1 MRPIEMVSA
10 ARADGNEVAEFLR
23 VHPDTEAVDAFVIDA
38 NGHALGKR
46 IPIED
51 LASLADTGVQF
62 SACALL
68 ADVRGLGHGAAG
80 LGTEDGDPDATGWP
94 MPGTLAPVPWARRP
108 TAQVQ
113 LQMRDVTKHEP
124 LWWDPRVLLD
134 SIVQRLR
141 ADGLHPVIACELE
154 FYLVDPKSAQAPGEA
169 LVPAGTHGRPQRAVN
184 LSVDAIEQDGELLDA
199 MRAAGLAQR
208 LPVASAV
215 AEYGIGQFEINLMH
229 VAEPLQAAD
238 HAVLLRRAVQGV
250 ARARGLE
257 ATFMPKP
264 FLNQPGSGL
273 HVHVSLTDAAGRNLF
288 GAAGGEQL
296 LDQAIGGLQALTAD
310 SIGLFAPHFNAHRR
324 FSGPFVPRS
333 TAWGHNNRSVAFRVP
348 VSSAGAR
355 RIEHRIAGA
364 DASPHLVLAAVLAG
378 LHHGI
383 THKLGAG
390 KAAPGKVRES
400 LPEFS
405 DGLLASLARLEHSQL
420 LAEYLPARYLGAY
433 THLKRGE
440 YEAMMNTLLPAE
452 LAFYR

>member
-1 MRPIEMVSA
+1 MRPIEAVSA
-10 ARADGNEVAEFLR
+10 VRSQNNEVAEFLR
-23 VHPDTEAVDAFVIDA
+23 VHPSTEAVDAFVIDA
-38 NGHALGKR
+38 NGHTLGKR
-46 IPIED
+46 IPSED

-62 SACALL
+62 SASALL
-68 ADVRGLGHGAAG
+68 SDVRGLGQGAAG

-94 MPGTLAPVPWARRP
+94 IPGTLAPVPWARRP

-113 LQMRDVTKHEP
+113 LQMREVLKQEP
-124 LWWDPRVLLD
+124 LWWDPRVLLE
-134 SIVQRLR
+134 SIVQRCR

-154 FYLVDPKSAQAPGEA
+154 FYLVDPRSAQQPGEA
-169 LVPAGTHGRPQRAVN
+169 LVPSGTHGRPQRAVN
-184 LSVDAIEQDGELLDA
+184 LSVDALEEQGELLDA
-199 MRAAGLAQR
+199 MREAGLAQH

-215 AEYGIGQFEINLMH
+215 AEYGVGQFEINLMH

-250 ARARGLE
+250 ARARELE

-273 HVHVSLTDAAGRNLF
+273 HVHVSLTDAAGKNLF

-296 LDQAIGGLQALTAD
+296 LEHAIGGLQALTAD
-310 SIGLFAPHFNAHRR
+310 SIALFAPHFNAHRR
-324 FSGPFVPRS
+324 FNGPFVPRT

-348 VSSAGAR
+348 VSSPAAR

-378 LHHGI
+378 LHYGI
-383 THKLGAG
+383 THQLSAG
-390 KAAPGKVRES
+390 KAAPGKVKES

-405 DGLLASLARLEHSQL
+405 AGLLASLQRFEHSKL
-420 LAEYLPARYLGAY
+420 MAEYLPARYLGAY
-433 THLKRGE
+433 AHLKREE
-440 YEAMMNTLLPAE
+440 YAAMMNTLLPAE
-452 LAFYR
+452 VAFYR

>member
-1 MRPIEMVSA
+1 MCPIEAVSV
-10 ARADGNEVAEFLR
+10 ARTSDNEVAEFLR

-46 IPIED
+46 VPVAD
-51 LASLADTGVQF
+51 LAGLAASGVQF

-94 MPGTLAPVPWARRP
+94 MPGTLVPVLWTRRP

-113 LQMRDVTKHEP
+113 LQMREVVNQQP
-124 LWWDPRVLLD
+124 LWWDPRVLLEA
-134 SIVQRLR
+134 IVQRCR
-141 ADGLHPVIACELE
+141 ATGLHPVIACELE
-154 FYLVDPKSAQAPGEA
+154 FYLVDPGSAQQPGDA
-169 LVPAGTHGRPQRAVN
+169 LIPAGTHGRPQRAVN
-184 LSVDAIEQDGELLDA
+184 LSVDAIEEHGELLDA
-199 MRAAGLAQR
+199 MRAAALAQR
-208 LPVASAV
+208 IPVASAV

-229 VAEPLQAAD
+229 IADPLAAAD
-238 HAVLLRRAVQGV
+238 HAVLLRRVVQGV
-250 ARARGLE
+250 ARARGIE
-257 ATFMPKP
+257 ATFMPRP
-264 FLNQPGSGL
+264 FLTQPGSGL
-273 HVHVSLTDAAGRNLF
+273 HVHVSLTDAAGKNLF

-310 SIGLFAPHFNAHRR
+310 SIALFAPHFNAHRR
-324 FSGPFVPRS
+324 FSAPFVPRTTS
-333 TAWGHNNRSVAFRVP
+333 WGHNNRSVAFRVP
-348 VSSAGAR
+348 VSSPAAR

-364 DASPHLVLAAVLAG
+364 DSSPHLVLAAVLAG

-383 THKLGAG
+383 TQELSAG
-390 KAAPGKVRES
+390 KAAPGKVSES

-405 DGLLASLARLEHSQL
+405 DGLLASLQRFEHSRL

-433 THLKRGE
+433 AHLKRGE
-440 YEAMMNTLLPAE
+440 YAAMMNGLLPAE